1 MLNVYGICAIIG
13 GTVMVCQFLM
23 TLLGLAHADHGDL
36 GGHADFDA
44 GHGDVGGHDF
54 DAGHDV
60 GADHDFADDHV
71 SSTWLFG
78 VISFRTVVS
87 ALAFFGLAGLAADA
101 AELQLVTTFAI
112 ALSSGVAAMYL
123 VHWMMQSLYRLRED
137 GTVRIQSAVGKTAAV
152 YLRIPGAK
160 AGVGKVTVSVQG
172 RSMEYPAMTS
182 QNALPTGARVVVTDV
197 IDRNTLEVESV
208 DEAEP
213 AEVSSQ
219 DMPLG

>member
-1 MLNVYGICAIIG
+1 MSYVYGICAIIG

-54 DAGHDV
+54 DA
-60 GADHDFADDHV
+60 DHDFAEDHV

-160 AGVGKVTVSVQG
+160 AGAGKVTVSVQG